1 VAPATQSGAAA
12 HPRAVAAETT
22 GGRRRLRPGASS
34 GRSWDVRE
42 FTTLVLFG
50 VLPCLA
56 FLYYLRAMLADGSIG
71 DDFEIFWRAG
81 NAILHGDSPY
91 PPPDRAVLASEDEF
105 VYPAPAGLASA
116 VFALLPTSVAEAA
129 FILVLTAAVVAALWS
144 LGVRDWR
151 CYGAA
156 FLSRPTIDAILTGT
170 VSPLLLLGVAL
181 LWRYRNR
188 PYAAAAVAAGMV
200 MLKLFLWPL
209 LVWLLVSRR
218 VRSGLVAALSA
229 AVVSLVS
236 WAVIGFAGFT
246 DYPALLRALADGLQ
260 GKGYS
265 LVALGLASGLN
276 VSAAH
281 LLMYAVGVALLV
293 AVVRWSVP
301 GEVGDRR
308 SLAAAV
314 GAALA
319 LSPIVWSHYWVLLFA
334 PLALARPRWS
344 LLWLLPIAFSI
355 LPGQSTGVTPWE
367 TNVSGPPQTAPT
379 VGRLWIIATGI
390 AVAAATLALSQRAK
404 RPTGM
409 DTPRPT
415 R

>member
-1 VAPATQSGAAA
+1 
-12 HPRAVAAETT
+12 VAADTT
-22 GGRRRLRPGASS
+22 GARRRLTPGAPA
-34 GRSWDVRE
+34 GRSWDVRDL
-42 FTTLVLFG
+42 TTIVLLG
-50 VLPCLA
+50 ILPCLA
-56 FLYYLRAMLADGSIG
+56 FLYYLRAMVADGSIG

-81 NAILHGDSPY
+81 SAILHGDSPY
-91 PPPDRAVLASEDEF
+91 PPPDREVLASEDEF
-105 VYPAPAGLASA
+105 VYPAPAGLAA
-116 VFALLPTSVAEAA
+116 ALFAWLPTSVAEAA
-129 FILVLTAAVVAALWS
+129 FLVLLTAAVGAALWS

-188 PYAAAAVAAGMV
+188 AYLAGGIAAGIV
-200 MLKLFLWPL
+200 VLKLFLWPL

-218 VRSGLVAALSA
+218 VRSALVAVLLAT
-229 AVVSLVS
+229 VVSLAS
-236 WAVIGFAGFT
+236 WAVIGFAGLT
-246 DYPALLRALADGLQ
+246 DYPSLLRALADDLE

-265 LVALGLASGLN
+265 LVALGLASGLD
-276 VSAAH
+276 VSGAR
-281 LLMYAVGVALLV
+281 LLMYAAGAALLA

-319 LSPIVWSHYWVLLFA
+319 LSPIVWSHYWVLLLA

-344 LLWLLPIAFSI
+344 PLWLLPIAFSI
-355 LPGQSTGVTPWE
+355 LPGQSTGATPWE
-367 TNVSGPPQTAPT
+367 ANDGGPTQSDPT

-390 AVAAATLALSQRAK
+390 AIAAVTVALSLRASP
-404 RPTGM
+404 RDPTGV
-409 DTPRPT
+409 DTSGPT

>member
-1 VAPATQSGAAA
+1 
-12 HPRAVAAETT
+12 VAADTT
-22 GGRRRLRPGASS
+22 GGRRRLTPGAPA
-34 GRSWDVRE
+34 GRSWDVRDL
-42 FTTLVLFG
+42 TTIVLLG
-50 VLPCLA
+50 ILPCLA
-56 FLYYLRAMLADGSIG
+56 FLYYLRAMVADGSIG

-81 NAILHGDSPY
+81 SAILHGDSPY
-91 PPPDRAVLASEDEF
+91 PPPDREVLASEDEF
-105 VYPAPAGLASA
+105 VYPAPAGLAA
-116 VFALLPTSVAEAA
+116 ALFAWLPTSVAEAA
-129 FILVLTAAVVAALWS
+129 FLVLLTAAVGAALWS

-188 PYAAAAVAAGMV
+188 AYLAGGIAAGIV
-200 MLKLFLWPL
+200 VLKLFLWPL

-218 VRSGLVAALSA
+218 VRSALVAVLLAT
-229 AVVSLVS
+229 VVSLAS
-236 WAVIGFAGFT
+236 WAVIGFAGLT
-246 DYPALLRALADGLQ
+246 DYPSLLRALADDLE

-265 LVALGLASGLN
+265 LVALGLASGLD
-276 VSAAH
+276 VSGAR
-281 LLMYAVGVALLV
+281 LLMYAAGAALLA

-319 LSPIVWSHYWVLLFA
+319 LSPIVWSHYWVLLLA

-344 LLWLLPIAFSI
+344 PLWLLPIAFSI
-355 LPGQSTGVTPWE
+355 LPGQSTGATPWE
-367 TNVSGPPQTAPT
+367 PNDGGPTQSDPT

-390 AVAAATLALSQRAK
+390 AIAAVTVALSLRASP
-404 RPTGM
+404 RDPTGV
-409 DTPRPT
+409 DTSGPT

>member
-1 VAPATQSGAAA
+1 
-12 HPRAVAAETT
+12 VAADTT
-22 GGRRRLRPGASS
+22 GGRRRLRTGAPS
-34 GRSWDVRE
+34 GRSCDVRDL
-42 FTTLVLFG
+42 TTIILLG

-56 FLYYLRAMLADGSIG
+56 FLYYLRAMIADDSIG

-91 PPPDRAVLASEDEF
+91 PPPDREVLASEDEF
-105 VYPAPAGLASA
+105 VYPAPAGLAA
-116 VFALLPTSVAEAA
+116 ALFAWLPMSVAEAA
-129 FILVLTAAVVAALWS
+129 FLVLLTGAVVASLWS

-181 LWRYRNR
+181 LWRHRNR
-188 PYAAAAVAAGMV
+188 AYLAGGIAAGIV
-200 MLKLFLWPL
+200 VVKLFLWPL

-218 VRSGLVAALSA
+218 VRSALVAVLLAT
-229 AVVSLVS
+229 VVSLAS
-236 WAVIGFAGFT
+236 WAIIGFAGLT
-246 DYPALLRALADGLQ
+246 DYPSLLRALADDLE

-265 LVALGLASGLN
+265 LVALGLASGLD
-276 VSAAH
+276 VSGAR
-281 LLMYAVGVALLV
+281 LLMYAAGAALLA

-319 LSPIVWSHYWVLLFA
+319 LSPIVWSHYWVLLLA

-344 LLWLLPIAFSI
+344 PLWLLPIAFSI
-355 LPGQSTGVTPWE
+355 LPGQSTGATPWE
-367 TNVSGPPQTAPT
+367 ANDGGPTQSDPT

-390 AVAAATLALSQRAK
+390 AIAAVTVALSLRASP
-404 RPTGM
+404 RDPTGV
-409 DTPRPT
+409 DTSGPT